1 MAQSETSKR
10 LKKMLR
16 MAENLSAL
24 SAKLGKLMEQEG
36 IPAIEM
42 KGCMVTHEKDLTG
55 NDRAVLRMV
64 DETFWASLRQEQD
77 KVTRDL
83 LTKGGERCVKN

>member
-16 MAENLSAL
+16 MAENLAGL
-24 SAKLGKLMEQEG
+24 SAKLGKLMEHEG

-42 KGCMVTHEKDLTG
+42 EGVLVTHEKDPMG

-64 DETFWASLRQEQD
+64 DDKFWASLRQTRD
-77 KVTRDL
+77 KTIRDL
-83 LTKGGERCVKN
+83 LAKEVEK

>member
-16 MAENLSAL
+16 MAENLAGL
-24 SAKLGKLMEQEG
+24 SAKLGSLMEREG

-42 KGCMVTHEKDLTG
+42 EGCLVTHEKDLMG
-55 NDRAVLRMV
+55 NDRAVLRMAENLCGV
-64 DETFWASLRQEQD
+64 VCEVGQAQD
-77 KVTRDL
+77 SVTKDPL
-83 LTKGGERCVKN
+83 AKGEKK